1 MAKVRKGNRELTI
14 DEHKVDSFIS
24 QGYDQINEDGNVIKK
39 GNPVTLSD
47 FKEECN
53 SLRKEKKLL
62 YHKLET
68 TVAEL
73 EAVKNKNELLS
84 AKITELE
91 TTVAELNDKIPA
103 TKKSSK

>member
-24 QGYDQINEDGNVIKK
+24 QGYDQIDEDGNVIKK

-53 SLRKEKKLL
+53 YLRKEKKLL
-62 YHKLET
+62 YQELET

-73 EAVKNKNELLS
+73 EAVKNENKLLS
-84 AKITELE
+84 SKITELE
-91 TTVAELNDKIPA
+91 TTVAELNDKIST